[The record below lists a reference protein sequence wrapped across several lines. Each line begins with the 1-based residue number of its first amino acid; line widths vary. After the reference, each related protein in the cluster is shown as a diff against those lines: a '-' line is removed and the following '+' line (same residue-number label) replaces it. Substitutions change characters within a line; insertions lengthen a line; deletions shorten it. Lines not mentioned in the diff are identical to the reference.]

1 MTRGLK
7 AVRALKAIP
16 LKPKRA
22 KTIKPEPRVI
32 QHRSL
37 GACVVVGV
45 FLTDAG
51 RIVVDCDFNGVTR
64 TLALD
69 ASYWVSDT
77 AELLAVMPP
86 QPRAVKP
93 ESKSKKPAEPADD
106 EPEESGDAA
115 ELEFKGG
122 HLLAETEGEIE
133 EDGEVDEE
141 VESAEPVGVE

>member
-7 AVRALKAIP
+7 TVSAPKPAPV
-16 LKPKRA
+16 KPKRVKKA
-22 KTIKPEPRVI
+22 KPELRVI

-77 AELLAVMPP
+77 AELLAAMPP
-86 QPRAVKP
+86 QSRKP
-93 ESKSKKPAEPADD
+93 ETKTVRKPEPADD
-106 EPEESGDAA
+106 EEAEGER
-115 ELEFKGG
+115 ELEPDDAG
-122 HLLAETEGEIE
+122 HLGEREVADSEEGLETE
-133 EDGEVDEE
+133 DS
-141 VESAEPVGVE
+141 ESAEVEEVLA

>member
-1 MTRGLK
+1 MTRNK
-7 AVRALKAIP
+7 TVAPKPAPA
-16 LKPKRA
+16 KPKRVKKA
-22 KTIKPEPRVI
+22 KPEL
-32 QHRSL
+32 RSL
-37 GACVVVGV
+37 EHKHFGPCKVLGTFIGDTANFVDVDFSGV
-45 FLTDAG
+45 K
-51 RIVVDCDFNGVTR
+51 R
-64 TLALD
+64 TLSLGQT
-69 ASYWVSDT
+69 YWTSDIS
-77 AELLAVMPP
+77 ELLAVMPP
-86 QPRAVKP
+86 QPRSVKP

>member
-1 MTRGLK
+1 
-7 AVRALKAIP
+7 
-16 LKPKRA
+16 
-22 KTIKPEPRVI
+22 
-32 QHRSL
+32 
-37 GACVVVGV
+37 VVVGV

-86 QPRAVKP
+86 QPRSVKP